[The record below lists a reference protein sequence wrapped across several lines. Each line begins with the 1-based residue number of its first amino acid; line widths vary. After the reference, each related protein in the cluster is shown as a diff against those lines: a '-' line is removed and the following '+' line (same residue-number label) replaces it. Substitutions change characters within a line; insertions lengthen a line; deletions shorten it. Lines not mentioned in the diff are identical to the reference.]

1 MIKLDLRDRSVTGEQ
16 RVSMRLLFVFRTTEK
31 FPRLQESSA
40 TRYLLVRVPRDAMNE
55 GQKLGYRTAHC
66 CMASRDLCVNRSI
79 KAGIDNYNE
88 RLSYNVKIALRWRL
102 LFPYDKLLFLH
113 SELTG
118 KPVTYVILMIILSL
132 FTLPTIFF
140 YNFVA
145 KYTVSIKLN
154 TINNLHNSG
163 RVWQNTGPEWFWNP
177 ALGLQYE

>member
-140 YNFVA
+140 
-145 KYTVSIKLN
+145 TILLLN
-154 TINNLHNSG
+154 TRCRLNWTLLITYIIQGGSG
-163 RVWQNTGPEWFWNP
+163 KTRVQNDFEIQP
-177 ALGLQYE
+177 